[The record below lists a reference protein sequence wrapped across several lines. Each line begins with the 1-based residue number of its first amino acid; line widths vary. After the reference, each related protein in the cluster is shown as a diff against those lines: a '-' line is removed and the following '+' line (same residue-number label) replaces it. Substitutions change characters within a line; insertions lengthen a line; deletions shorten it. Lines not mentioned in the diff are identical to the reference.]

1 VRPAGQYDPGMRRV
15 AALAAALVVA
25 AAGTGAGSAAAPART
40 PAQVVHAWSAAL
52 NANRNAAAADLFAP
66 KAHVIQAGL
75 VLVLRTHAVAVA
87 FNAALPCAGKIVG
100 LTVHRNRAVATF
112 VLGERPNHT
121 CDGPGQKAAA
131 LFVVEKGKIVL
142 WEQVAV
148 PPAGPTA

>member
-1 VRPAGQYDPGMRRV
+1 MRRV

-25 AAGTGAGSAAAPART
+25 AAGTKAGSART
-40 PAQVVHAWSAAL
+40 PAQVVRAWSAAL

-66 KAHVIQAGL
+66 KARVIQAGL
-75 VLVLRTHAVAVA
+75 LLVLRTHAVAVA
-87 FNAALPCAGKIVG
+87 FNAALPCSGRIVG

-112 VLGERPNHT
+112 VLGERPKHT

-131 LFVVEKGKIVL
+131 LFVVEKGRIVL